1 MITTLGLF
9 WACSGEPE
17 AVTDPT
23 PETAPEAAPAAPLD
37 PEQLE
42 QAVEHALAPSPNET
56 RLAVERAGITLSL
69 GTLIPE
75 RSWTLD
81 QGDIDRAALRTGV
94 LLGDLVLTV
103 KEAEKPW
110 LVNQLQLIHD
120 GLNAM
125 SAGEGLLSTVADM
138 KASVENDAVSRDDLL
153 RQLDDLVGMVP
164 TSEGVGPEDNSG
176 PLLQAGAWL
185 GGTNLTS
192 RAILRSGQIEAADTL
207 LRQKAV
213 AEYFRGYVSEGE
225 GEEKAGEV
233 QDLLKTTLTRLI
245 EVSDQETIGRAD
257 VEDVRDQTQA
267 LIDLL

>member
-1 MITTLGLF
+1 MIPTLVLLL
-9 WACSGEPE
+9 ACSGEPE
-17 AVTDPT
+17 PVTAPPAEPT
-23 PETAPEAAPAAPLD
+23 PATPLA

-42 QAVEHALAPSPNET
+42 QAIEHTLTPSPNET

-75 RSWTLD
+75 RNWQLD
-81 QGDIDRAALRTGV
+81 QGGIDRAALRTGV

-110 LVNQLQLIHD
+110 LVTQLQMIHD
-120 GLNAM
+120 GLQAM
-125 SAGEGLLSTVADM
+125 GAGEGLLSTVADM
-138 KASVENDAVSRDDLL
+138 KASVENDAVSREDLL

-164 TSEGVGPEDNSG
+164 TNEGVGPEDNSG

-185 GGTNLTS
+185 GATNLTS
-192 RAILRSGQIEAADTL
+192 RAVLRSGQLEAADTL

-213 AEYFRGYVSEGE
+213 AEHFLSYVSEGE
-225 GEEKAGEV
+225 GEEKAGDV
-233 QDLLKTTLTRLI
+233 QSLLKISLTRMI
-245 EVSDQETIGRAD
+245 EISDQETIGRAD
-257 VEDVRDQTQA
+257 VEEVRDQTQA